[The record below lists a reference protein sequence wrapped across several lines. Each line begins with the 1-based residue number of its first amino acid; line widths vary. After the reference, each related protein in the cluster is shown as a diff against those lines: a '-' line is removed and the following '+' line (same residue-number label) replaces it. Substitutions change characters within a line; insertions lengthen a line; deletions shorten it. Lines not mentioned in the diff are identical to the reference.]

1 MASSMSHRSSNNP
14 GFFSSNQFC
23 PFSRQPPVTWEVGE
37 RKERKGLVS
46 SWTSHMRR
54 MHSGRKI
61 IPPHMIRID
70 LNIRWGS
77 SGFMPLAPW
86 STKWTGRKTISCA
99 QVTRNKDSA
108 RETVRKVEALRAF
121 AAGGGRKQDN
131 GRIVLQIFS
140 ELRVLDSCGVSEIHR
155 VRLKWKE
162 IPQRRKRTSLPS
174 NIGIGV

>member
-1 MASSMSHRSSNNP
+1 M
-14 GFFSSNQFC
+14 
-23 PFSRQPPVTWEVGE
+23 
-37 RKERKGLVS
+37 
-46 SWTSHMRR
+46 TST
-54 MHSGRKI
+54 SK
-61 IPPHMIRID
+61 PTAKCSD

-140 ELRVLDSCGVSEIHR
+140 ELRVLDSWSFWDTQSKIKMKGNPAKEEENIPAFKYWYWSLSSPLQSLCVGPFSKPTLNYNS
-155 VRLKWKE
+155 RLLVGMEW
-162 IPQRRKRTSLPS
+162 SVNL
-174 NIGIGV
+174 